1 MHFLKWRNLYNNGN
15 QNRKNR
21 ERDNDNRIS
30 RGQLMKMNVKED
42 NIDDSKIVVES

>member
-15 QNRKNR
+15 QNRKYK
-21 ERDNDNRIS
+21 ERDNDSMIN

-42 NIDDSKIVVES
+42 NDDDSKIVVES